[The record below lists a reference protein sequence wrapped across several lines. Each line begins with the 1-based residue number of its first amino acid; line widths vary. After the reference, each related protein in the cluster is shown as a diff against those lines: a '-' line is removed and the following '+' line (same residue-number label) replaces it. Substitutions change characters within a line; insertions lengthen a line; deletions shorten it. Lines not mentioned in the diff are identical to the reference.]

1 MTLRSASALQG
12 GVALVATFVGL
23 LVTDLISDDVS
34 IEGVSTWIAAT
45 VIVWL
50 GGMLAV
56 WILGIIFIKNRV
68 EDRQDRRN

>member
-1 MTLRSASALQG
+1 
-12 GVALVATFVGL
+12 
-23 LVTDLISDDVS
+23 
-34 IEGVSTWIAAT
+34 